1 MISPSTCRILGAG
14 TVPQI
19 RGMARL
25 THTLESRATGVVQN
39 ASRVLD
45 SNQLY
50 EQHFYQYPP
59 NSHITGYYRPHRN
72 FTGLSSIQYLAIA

>member
-45 SNQLY
+45 INQLY
-50 EQHFYQYPP
+50 EQHF
-59 NSHITGYYRPHRN
+59 
-72 FTGLSSIQYLAIA
+72 